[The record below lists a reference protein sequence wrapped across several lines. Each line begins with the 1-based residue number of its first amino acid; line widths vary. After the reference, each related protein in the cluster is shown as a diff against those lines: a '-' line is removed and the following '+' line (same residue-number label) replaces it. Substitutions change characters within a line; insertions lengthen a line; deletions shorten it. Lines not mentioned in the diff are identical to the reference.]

1 MKMKS
6 FWIVLV
12 MTMVLV
18 SCEFCCVQSR
28 VLRTEVQKAGTDE
41 GSVGM
46 TTFYVSSNDTSMH
59 DSARSLAFR
68 LTSGPSQRGRGH

>member
-18 SCEFCCVQSR
+18 SCQFCCVQSR
-28 VLRTEVQKAGTDE
+28 VLRTEVQNARKAE
-41 GSVGM
+41 ESVGM
-46 TTFYVSSNDTSMH
+46 TTFYVSSNDSNMH
-59 DSARSLAFR
+59 DSAPSLAFR
-68 LTSGPSQRGRGH
+68 LTSGPSKRGRGH